1 MSKVTLLAV
10 SIAGILTGCGG
21 SESSADSSTAV
32 GAVITGMDGYYQ
44 NAVVFDDVNK
54 DGVLDISGDII
65 YGLTDASGQLTLPSG
80 TSISGRL
87 ALQVIAPGG
96 AAQSALI
103 SYDSST
109 YAGVYT
115 IDTDYPETALTE
127 LVLQTTAGADND
139 TAISP
144 ISDLVATLEDNG
156 DADALQTVAN
166 ALGINSS
173 AIHQDYINV
182 NNSSLHKIAQILSA
196 SKSHN
201 SDKYQ
206 AAATN
211 IITETVTAVRN
222 MADDELSDVNNVPVV
237 TVSGDQSSGYSVVS
251 VTNSKATVSSSI
263 KSALQKEL
271 DNLAAT
277 EGGSLSFTY
286 NIASLFSDS
295 DLDATTQS
303 ISLTYTDGSDTG
315 VEITLTETTLS
326 ISSNQILSGED
337 IDFSLS
343 IVDYASDTT
352 TAVGSASVSFEL
364 SVASLNSTPTA
375 NSAIEDNIQ
384 ATVDNWIITQGDSFT
399 DSFTLS
405 GLFTDA
411 DSDTLTY
418 SGTTTATGLRVEEI
432 TNDTVVL
439 SGTPLVYGSGYSITI
454 TATDGEEHVSS
465 TIDLPE
471 IVQGTTDQSTS
482 TASIQDLMGSTWYY
496 LEYGEDDGNDSTAD
510 FTRVWC
516 QAIRFADGVI
526 YGNQRSIND
535 LTSCDVTADQQQ
547 GTYTVSGDTLLAEYD
562 FGDEGVFTLTYSLK
576 EDELPAESISSGA
589 LTVLLSAEEDGEASS
604 FRYTYFSSSTDIEAR
619 IQAASDDGFAARNF
633 AMWLPTS
640 TEGTYQ
646 LGSIDISI
654 DSSEYGE
661 EENNAD
667 ADIFFNP
674 AQGSSITCADISNYY
689 GRFVIMSSAMDT
701 ENTTNEDYYNSWEYG
716 HGISTSECYD
726 HSDDNDPYAAIDF
739 DFSPLNMTQGAVYS
753 IIGFV
758 KEGQGEHAQ
767 DLKFN
772 IEWTGSSNNQ

>member
-10 SIAGILTGCGG
+10 SIVGILTGCGG
-21 SESSADSSTAV
+21 SDSGTSATDSV
-32 GAVITGMDGYYQ
+32 GTVVTGMDGYYQ

-54 DGVLDISGDII
+54 DGVLDISGDTI
-65 YGLTDASGQLTLPSG
+65 YGLTNASGQLTLPPS
-80 TSISGRL
+80 TEISGRL

-96 AAQSALI
+96 TAQSALI
-103 SYDSST
+103 SYDASAYS
-109 YAGVYT
+109 GVYT
-115 IDTDYPETALTE
+115 IDTDYPGTALTE

-156 DADALQTVAN
+156 DTDALQTVAN
-166 ALGINSS
+166 ALGITSS
-173 AIHQDYINV
+173 AIHQDYIDV

-201 SDKYQ
+201 SDNYQ

-211 IITETVTAVRN
+211 IITETVTAVRD
-222 MADDELSDVNNVPVV
+222 MADDELSDINNVPVV

-263 KSALQKEL
+263 KSELQTAL

-277 EGGSLSFTY
+277 KGGTLSFSY
-286 NIASLFSDS
+286 NIASLFNDS
-295 DLDATTQS
+295 DLEAMS
-303 ISLTYTDGSDTG
+303 AIALNYSDESTSG
-315 VEITLTETTLS
+315 VTIALNGTTLTL
-326 ISSNQILSGED
+326 SSNQILSGED

-364 SVASLNSTPTA
+364 SVASLNSVPTA
-375 NSAIEDNIQ
+375 NSAIEADIQ
-384 ATVDNWIITQGDSFT
+384 AALDGWIITQGDSFT
-399 DSFTLS
+399 DSFTFS

-418 SGTTTATGLRVEEI
+418 SGTTTATGLRVEQI

-439 SGTPLVYGSGYSITI
+439 SGTPSVSGSGYSVTI
-454 TATDGEEHVSS
+454 TATDGEESVSS
-465 TIDLPE
+465 TFDLPE
-471 IVQGTTDQSTS
+471 IAQGTTDQSTS
-482 TASIQDLMGSTWYY
+482 TASIQDLMGPTWYY
-496 LEYGEDDGNDSTAD
+496 LEYGEDDGDDSTSD

-547 GTYTVSGDTLLAEYD
+547 GTYIINGDTLLAEYD

-576 EDELPAESISSGA
+576 EDELPAERISSGA
-589 LTVLLSAEEDGEASS
+589 LTVLLSAEEEGENSS
-604 FRYTYFSSSTDIEAR
+604 FRYTYFSSPTDAAAR
-619 IQAASDDGFAARNF
+619 IQTASDDGFAARNF

-640 TEGTYQ
+640 SEGTYQ

-661 EENNAD
+661 DADNAD

-674 AQGSSITCADISNYY
+674 AQGGSITCADIHNYY
-689 GRFVIMSSAMDT
+689 DRFVIMSSAMNT
-701 ENTTNEDYYNSWEYG
+701 EQTTNEDYFNSWEYG

-726 HSDDNDPYAAIDF
+726 HSDENDPYAAIDF
-739 DFSPLNMTQGAVYS
+739 DFSPLNLTQGAVYS

-758 KEGQGEHAQ
+758 KDGQGEHAQ